1 MTIQD
6 IRIEPTTVDPTAF
19 RNAMGQVATPVT
31 VVTARHQGRNLGTTV
46 SAFASLS
53 LEPAMVLVCLDKGS
67 ALMAALHAG
76 AKVGINLLSD
86 SQPDDALRFARKGE
100 DKFAGAGYH
109 VDHGLPRLDGTSG
122 WLACEVADVLD
133 AGDHYI
139 VTAHVEHAD
148 HTGRSPMLYHNR
160 SFGRFSAND

>member
-6 IRIEPTTVDPTAF
+6 IRIEPTTVDPAAF

-67 ALMAALHAG
+67 ALMAALQIG
-76 AKVGINLLSD
+76 DKVGINLLSE
-86 SQPDDALRFARKGE
+86 SQPADAMRFARKGD
-100 DKFAGAGYH
+100 DKFSGADYH
-109 VDHGLPRLDGTSG
+109 IDHGLPRLDATSG
-122 WLACEVADVLD
+122 WLACEVAAVLD

-139 VTAHVEHAD
+139 VTAHVEYAD
-148 HTGRSPMLYHNR
+148 NTGRAPMVYHNR
-160 SFGRFSAND
+160 AFGHFAANV